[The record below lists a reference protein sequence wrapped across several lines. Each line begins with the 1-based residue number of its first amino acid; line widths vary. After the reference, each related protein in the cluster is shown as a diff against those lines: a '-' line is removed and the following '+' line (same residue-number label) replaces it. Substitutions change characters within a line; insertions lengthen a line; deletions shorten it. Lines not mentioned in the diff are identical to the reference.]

1 MIPTIIFIIFC
12 DFLMFYQV
20 FLSPEVKKY
29 AVITNKHGIYE
40 LPHEFPDDL
49 RLRILG
55 NNERSGKCQN
65 FKELYPSAHSSFK
78 KNIYRY

>member
-1 MIPTIIFIIFC
+1 
-12 DFLMFYQV
+12 MFYQV
-20 FLSPEVKKY
+20 FLSPEVKKC
-29 AVITNKHGIYE
+29 AVISNKHGIYE

-55 NNERSGKCQN
+55 NNERSGKCPN

-78 KNIYRY
+78 KKLVDTSKNC

>member
-1 MIPTIIFIIFC
+1 
-12 DFLMFYQV
+12 MFYQV

-55 NNERSGKCQN
+55 NNEKTSKN
-65 FKELYPSAHSSFK
+65 YTLVPILLSK
-78 KNIYRY
+78 KTFIDTSKNC

>member
-20 FLSPEVKKY
+20 FLSPEVKKC

>member
-1 MIPTIIFIIFC
+1 
-12 DFLMFYQV
+12 MFYQV
-20 FLSPEVKKY
+20 FLSPEVKKC
-29 AVITNKHGIYE
+29 AVITHKHGIYE
-40 LPHEFPDDL
+40 LPHEFQDDL